1 MNANANTNV
10 NANTNTNALSRSS
23 LTREQQEQFD
33 LMMESPV
40 TIVQIGEGNFLRG
53 YFDWM
58 IHVLRQQGLYSGSI
72 ALCQPRPSGR
82 AKLDKLRSQQ
92 GIYNLVTRGFEHGEQ
107 ALRRDTIAV
116 FSRMID
122 PYAEWEAFLAL
133 GEEPQLQV
141 VVSNTTEAGLVYT
154 PEGYEEGTPVLSY
167 PGKLALLLYR
177 RYVTFGSEPEKG
189 LLLLPC
195 ELLEGNGDL
204 LRECVLRYAQDWGLP
219 VEFQAWVSSHNRF
232 LNTLVDRI
240 VTGYPEREADGW
252 FAEWGYSDA
261 ALVTAEPYHLFAIEG
276 EPELDHLLPLAKA
289 GLEVQWVPDLTP
301 YRLRK
306 VRLLNGAH
314 TLMTP
319 LSILRG
325 LTHVREVMEHGEL
338 GAFVRSTVI
347 DEIIP
352 AVPLPAKD
360 ELHSY
365 ADSVLERF
373 LNPFIEHRLE
383 AIAMNSVSKFKARL
397 LPSLL
402 HNPSRQGLVC
412 GFAALLRYYQAS
424 ADADGRYWGRTFEGT
439 TYELKDDLAVLEALA
454 ACWSR
459 QEYTGSPAEL
469 AEALLGLT
477 AVWGQDLSQVSG
489 LAEAVAAAWLE
500 MGAM

>member
-1 MNANANTNV
+1 MNANMNASTSANL
-10 NANTNTNALSRSS
+10 NALSRSS
-23 LTREQQEQFD
+23 LAREQQEQFD

-53 YFDWM
+53 FFDWM
-58 IHVLRQQGLYSGSI
+58 IHVLRQQGLYNGSI

-82 AKLDKLRSQQ
+82 AKLAKLRDQH

-107 ALRRDTIAV
+107 VERRDTIAV
-116 FSRMID
+116 FSKLID
-122 PYAEWEAFLAL
+122 PYTEWDAFLAL

-154 PEGYEEGTPVLSY
+154 PEAYEDGKPVLSY
-167 PGKLALLLYR
+167 PGKLTLLLYR
-177 RYVTFGSEPEKG
+177 RYAKFGGEPEKG

-219 VEFQAWVSSHNRF
+219 EEFQAWVSKHNRF

-240 VTGYPEREADGW
+240 VTGYPEREADDW

-276 EPELDHLLPLAKA
+276 EPELDHLVPLAKA
-289 GLEVQWVPDLTP
+289 GLEVKWVPDLTP

-325 LTHVREVMEHGEL
+325 LTHVREVLEHEEL
-338 GAFVRSTVI
+338 GSFVRSTVR

-352 AVPLPAKD
+352 AVPLPAKE
-360 ELHSY
+360 ELLSY
-365 ADSVLERF
+365 AESVLERF
-373 LNPFIEHRLE
+373 LNPFIEHKLE

-402 HNPSRQGLVC
+402 HDPSRHGLLL
-412 GFAALLRYYQAS
+412 GFAALLRYYMAS
-424 ADADGRYWGRTFEGT
+424 ADADGRYWGRTFEGS
-439 TYELKDDLAVLEALA
+439 TYELKDDRAALEALA

-459 QEYTGSPAEL
+459 AAAGSPEEL
-469 AEALLGLT
+469 AESMLALRE
-477 AVWGQDLSQVSG
+477 VWGEDLSKVRG
-489 LAEAVAAAWLE
+489 LAESVAAAWSE
-500 MGAM
+500 IGALR

>member
-1 MNANANTNV
+1 MNANS
-10 NANTNTNALSRSS
+10 LSAVSRTS
-23 LTREQQEQFD
+23 LPRGQQELFD
-33 LMMESPV
+33 LMIDSPV

-53 YFDWM
+53 FFDWM
-58 IHVLRQQGLYSGSI
+58 VHVMRQQGLYSGSI

-82 AKLDKLRSQQ
+82 AKLERLRSQQ
-92 GIYNLVTRGFEHGEQ
+92 GIYNLVTRGFESGGQVE
-107 ALRRDTIAV
+107 RRDTISV
-116 FSRMID
+116 FSKLID
-122 PYAEWEAFLAL
+122 PYTEWAEFLAL

-154 PEGYEEGTPVLSY
+154 SEAYEEEKPVLSY
-167 PGKLALLLYR
+167 PGKLTLLLYR
-177 RYVTFGSEPEKG
+177 RYVKFQGEPEKG
-189 LLLLPC
+189 LLLLPT

-204 LRECVLRYAQDWGLP
+204 LRECVLRYARDWGLP
-219 VEFQAWVSSHNRF
+219 EEFQAWVTEHNRF

-289 GLEVQWVPDLTP
+289 GLEVRWTPDLAP

-325 LTHVREVMEHGEL
+325 LTHVREVMEHEEL
-338 GAFVRSTVI
+338 GAFVRSTLMN
-347 DEIIP
+347 EIIP

-360 ELHSY
+360 ELRSY
-365 ADSVLERF
+365 ANSVLERF
-373 LNPFIEHRLE
+373 LNPFIEHKLE

-402 HNPSRQGLVC
+402 HDPSQPGLVL
-412 GFAALLRYYQAS
+412 GFAALLRYYQSS
-424 ADADGRYWGRTFEGT
+424 ADADGRYVGRTFEGRA
-439 TYELKDDLAVLEALA
+439 YELKDELVALEALA

-459 QEYTGSPAEL
+459 QAEL
-469 AEALLGLT
+469 ASPVELAKSLLSLSDI
-477 AVWGQDLSQVSG
+477 WGTDLSEVSG
-489 LAEAVAAAWLE
+489 LTEAIAAAWGE
-500 MGAM
+500 IGALQ